1 MFVIGDV
8 KILPR
13 LSREFNNTMPLGV
26 YFQVYNAEL
35 DQSTLEPAL
44 KVTYSLLQDGEVLR
58 QSTDVSGESMQF
70 FSGRRIVLMKNLS
83 LSGLKPG
90 KYQVRVDIEDALK
103 NEKINLR
110 DDFEVVPTSL

>member
-13 LSREFNNTMPLGV
+13 LSKEFNSTMPLGI
-26 YFQVYNAEL
+26 YLQVYNAEL

-44 KVTYSLLQDGEVLR
+44 KVTYSLSKDGEVI
-58 QSTDVSGESMQF
+58 QQAVDEEGESMQF

-83 LSGLKPG
+83 LAGLKPG

-103 NEKINLR
+103 GEQINLR
-110 DDFEVVPTSL
+110 DSFDVVPLL